1 METKQT
7 ELLTFFDFPIEQFA
21 DRSTRWLLE
30 DKKNV
35 RGLLEIVA
43 EHLVTHLDFS
53 QLVHINRSFI
63 PDNLREQESDIVYSA
78 PFRSESKTDE
88 LLIYILIE
96 HQSTVDTTMGFRV
109 LFYMTQ
115 IWDFQRREWES
126 NNVPRSQWRFRPII
140 PIVFYTGEQR
150 WQTPLTLGAVMD
162 LPDALSEFVP
172 KFGTLFLNVKDTDA
186 IDLTKTDH
194 PFGWLLTVLQKE
206 HASKEEIRTALVE
219 AVTHID
225 TLDEEE
231 TQQWK
236 RAIFYLYLLIL
247 HRRPTEEHEELQT
260 LVHQHIQ
267 ETSRKEEGEA
277 MAQTM
282 AEYLIEQGE
291 KQGEKRGERRG
302 ETRAKREDI
311 LKLLRLRFDSVPESV
326 ASRITSIRSLSRLDT
341 LFDRVA
347 TAKTLDDIDWEN

>member
-1 METKQT
+1 MKTKQT

-21 DRSTRWLLE
+21 DRSIRWLLE
-30 DKKNV
+30 DKENI

-43 EHLVTHLDFS
+43 EHLITHLDFS

-63 PDNLREQESDIVYSA
+63 PDNLREQESDLVYSV

-96 HQSTVDTTMGFRV
+96 HQSTVDTSMGFRL

-115 IWDFQRREWES
+115 IWDFQRREWTS
-126 NNVPRSQWRFRPII
+126 NNVPKSQWRFRPII
-140 PIVFYTGEQR
+140 PIVFYTGEQQ
-150 WQTPLTLGAVMD
+150 WQTPLSLSALMD
-162 LPDALSEFVP
+162 LPDTLSEFVP
-172 KFGTLFLNVKDTDA
+172 KFNTLFLSVKSADTA
-186 IDLTKTDH
+186 TLTKTDH

-206 HASKEEIRTALVE
+206 HASKEEIRTALME

-247 HRRPTEEHEELQT
+247 HRRPTEEHDELKM
-260 LVHQHIQ
+260 LVHQQIQ
-267 ETSRKEEGEA
+267 ETARREEGEA

-282 AEYLIEQGE
+282 AEYLMEQ
-291 KQGEKRGERRG
+291 GERRG
-302 ETRAKREDI
+302 ETQAKRESV
-311 LKLLRLRFDSVPESV
+311 LKLLRLRFDIAPETV
-326 ASRITSIRSLSRLDT
+326 INKIAAIRSLSRLDT
-341 LFDRVA
+341 LFERVA
-347 TAKTLDDIDWEN
+347 TAKTLDDIDWDD

>member
-1 METKQT
+1 MKTKET

-21 DRSTRWLLE
+21 DRSIRWLLE
-30 DKKNV
+30 DKENV

-43 EHLVTHLDFS
+43 ENLVSHLDFS
-53 QLVHINRSFI
+53 QLAHINRSFI
-63 PDNLREQESDIVYSA
+63 PDNLREQESDIVYSV
-78 PFRSESKTDE
+78 PFHNESETDE

-150 WQTPLTLGAVMD
+150 WQTPLSLSALMD
-162 LPDALSEFVP
+162 LPDTLSEFVP
-172 KFGTLFLNVKDTDA
+172 KFNTLFFSVKSTDIA
-186 IDLTKTDH
+186 TLTKTDH

-206 HASKEEIRTALVE
+206 HASKEEISTALTE

-236 RAIFYLYLLIL
+236 RGIFYLYLLIL
-247 HRRPTEEHEELQT
+247 HRRPPDEHEELQT

-267 ETSRKEEGEA
+267 ETSRKEEGET

-311 LKLLRLRFDSVPESV
+311 LKLIRLRFDPVPNPVISKIS
-326 ASRITSIRSLSRLDT
+326 AIRSLSRLDT
-341 LFDRVA
+341 LFERVA